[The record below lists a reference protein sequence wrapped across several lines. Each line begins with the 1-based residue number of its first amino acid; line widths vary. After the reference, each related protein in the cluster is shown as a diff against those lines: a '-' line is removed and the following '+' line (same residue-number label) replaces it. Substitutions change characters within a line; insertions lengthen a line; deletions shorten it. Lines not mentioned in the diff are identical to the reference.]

1 MTTFSLWR
9 LVRFPRQTGLQQIGS
24 RQTGRKRIHL
34 AYSSVLSII
43 AFGVATSILLTVG
56 GGLHAFISRA
66 QASQWG
72 EASLGQKPT
81 FEQVMASMTPIYVIL
96 AAFATALLIIPI
108 CVLAGEAA
116 RLAASRRDSELAA
129 LRLAGATSG
138 QTLRLAAFDST
149 AQAACG
155 ALIGIVGYFVLIPV
169 IMLIHFQNS
178 TFTFAELW
186 VGPLALVVSFVAV
199 TVIALVSSL
208 TSLRKVAISPLG
220 VSMRTQAGKA
230 GKWRIAV
237 AGVGAVIAFLIIK
250 FAGQTARD
258 TLALVLTVTIPI
270 LIVFAL
276 INLAGPAVVRHSA
289 KQGLKKTSGPM
300 ASVSGLLACRR
311 ILDNPKRAW
320 RNVSGVALAVFVTV
334 VCCVCS
340 AFEASGGVSDP
351 QAHATAV
358 FSSDIRTGGFL
369 TLVFAAV
376 LAAVSSG
383 VMQAGNVYDQQ
394 NEYRELIVEGAD
406 GSVLD
411 RARRMEAFRPLRAV
425 TIVSLCCA
433 ILPVFPVVGS
443 TLLKPASLLTL
454 VGGIGICFALVWLGC
469 KGADRAAARLGVR
482 PVRQDD

>member
-1 MTTFSLWR
+1 MTTFSLWK
-9 LVRFPRQTGLQQIGS
+9 LVRFPRQTGSDRANSL
-24 RQTGRKRIHL
+24 QTGRQRVHL

-43 AFGVATSILLTVG
+43 AFGVATAILLTVG
-56 GGLHAFISRA
+56 GGFHAFIVRA

-72 EASLGQKPT
+72 EAPLGPKPT
-81 FEQVMASMTPIYVIL
+81 FNQAMASMTPLYVVL
-96 AAFATALLIIPI
+96 AAFATAILTIPI
-108 CVLAGEAA
+108 FVLAGEAA
-116 RLAASRRDSELAA
+116 RLAASRRDAELAA

-155 ALIGIVGYFVLIPV
+155 ALIGIAGYFALIPV

-186 VGPLALVVSFVAV
+186 VGPLALVGSFVTV
-199 TVIALVSSL
+199 VVIALISSL

-230 GKWRIAV
+230 GKWRIVV
-237 AGVGAVIAFLIIK
+237 AGISAVIAFAIIK
-250 FAGQTARD
+250 FAGPTARD
-258 TLALVLTVTIPI
+258 TVALVLTVTIPI
-270 LIVFAL
+270 LIVFVL

-289 KQGLKKTSGPM
+289 NRGLKKTSGPM
-300 ASVSGLLACRR
+300 ASASGLLACRR

-334 VCCVCS
+334 ICCVCS
-340 AFEASGGVSDP
+340 SFDTTGNMSDP
-351 QAHATAV
+351 QARATAIV
-358 FSSDIRTGGFL
+358 TGDIRTGGLL

-433 ILPVFPVVGS
+433 VLPVFPLVGS
-443 TLLKPASLLTL
+443 LLFKPASLLTL
-454 VGGIGICFALVWLGC
+454 VGGIGICFVLVWLGC